1 MAITPNKNLEL
12 VSAQNQVKSKK
23 DQMLEN
29 LKLEMLKDLTLDD
42 KLIKRS
48 FIMDK
53 ISEARKDKEFP
64 TIIHFGGK
72 TIKMNEKKKY
82 PERIEKYKNAGSN
95 EEALK
100 QLDKEF
106 AEEIVLDYGNMIEF
120 SSTETFEGKTAEE
133 EAKHSF
139 ERLNKKDKY
148 KKNIELIKKTNG
160 EITHFVIKRTEAQIK
175 ELERAEKA
183 YEALNDTENKQP
195 D

>member
-1 MAITPNKNLEL
+1 MAITPNQNLEL
-12 VSAQNQVKSKK
+12 VSSQEQVKSKK

-29 LKLEMLKDLTLDD
+29 LKLEMLKDLKLDD

-48 FIMDK
+48 FVMDR
-53 ISEARKDKEFP
+53 ISEARKDKDFP
-64 TIIHFGGK
+64 TLIHFGGN

-82 PERIEKYKNAGSN
+82 PERTEKYKNAKGN

-133 EAKHSF
+133 EARNSF
-139 ERLNKKDKY
+139 ERLSKKEKY
-148 KKNIELIKKTNG
+148 KKNIELIKKTN
-160 EITHFVIKRTEAQIK
+160 
-175 ELERAEKA
+175 
-183 YEALNDTENKQP
+183 
-195 D
+195 